1 MTDLHRRH
9 PSHHP
14 PFGNNGNGRTASGQG
29 CYHCYGCYRSSDY
42 VPLQPDPE
50 DQAPEPVPLVYTVQ
64 EAADALRIG
73 YSTMKEHIRSGE
85 IPSFKLGSRRL
96 VAGEDLAAW
105 VRDQVRRAA

>member
-1 MTDLHRRH
+1 
-9 PSHHP
+9 
-14 PFGNNGNGRTASGQG
+14 
-29 CYHCYGCYRSSDY
+29 
-42 VPLQPDPE
+42 
-50 DQAPEPVPLVYTVQ
+50 LVYTVQ

-96 VAGEDLAAW
+96 IAGEDLATW